1 MDLNKLLKDIR
12 KYNDEYER
20 LITITDDSSEA
31 EKLRARLILLMTG
44 DNNREDII
52 QLHEDI
58 EAFFLSD
65 PSEEEK
71 MMVLKYS
78 ESLAILYDAV
88 KRGPM

>member
-1 MDLNKLLKDIR
+1 MDLNKLLKYIR
-12 KYNDEYER
+12 KYNEEYEQMT
-20 LITITDDSSEA
+20 TITKDSSEV
-31 EKLRARLILLMTG
+31 EKLRARLILMIAG
-44 DNNREDII
+44 EKNREDII

-65 PSEEEK
+65 PSEEDK

-88 KRGPM
+88 K